1 MRAKI
6 AAVTPLDKGGKEKMT
21 VGNYRPRK
29 CAKRFFKILRT
40 NN

>member
-21 VGNYRPRK
+21 VANYGPVSVLNV
-29 CAKRFFKILRT
+29 FSNFK
-40 NN
+40 NE